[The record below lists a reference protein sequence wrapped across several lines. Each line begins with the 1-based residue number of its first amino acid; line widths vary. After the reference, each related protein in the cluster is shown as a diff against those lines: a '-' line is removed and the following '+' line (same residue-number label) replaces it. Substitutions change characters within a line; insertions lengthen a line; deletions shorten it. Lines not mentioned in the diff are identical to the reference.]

1 MWQKNYAYEDIP
13 QAIEALPELRRE
25 LERHPASKDVLLQ
38 IFVAG
43 YGWQEATELLDSLDR
58 ELPGLKRTGCSE
70 YISGDMEHPC
80 GVKLNL
86 LGTEEAE
93 ILVVE
98 LPCTPGGEEG
108 AASQLEEL
116 LDRRDFFRCSKSV
129 ILHLNKVQQ
138 LKPEITR
145 NILATLVN
153 GERVVISRRYAPELK
168 KLLGIG

>member
-25 LERHPASKDVLLQ
+25 LERHPASKDALLQ

-80 GVKLNL
+80 GVKL
-86 LGTEEAE
+86 T
-93 ILVVE
+93 
-98 LPCTPGGEEG
+98 CW
-108 AASQLEEL
+108 
-116 LDRRDFFRCSKSV
+116 
-129 ILHLNKVQQ
+129 
-138 LKPEITR
+138 
-145 NILATLVN
+145 
-153 GERVVISRRYAPELK
+153 ELK
-168 KLLGIG
+168 RRRFWWWSCPALPEERKGPPVS